1 MKKNRFHLTDLPS
14 AVIIFLVV
22 FVYFSVSANGF
33 FSGYNFASILTQSVI
48 PCLLVLGVA
57 IVIMSAGLDLSVGN
71 VLTLSGVT
79 CGLMLK
85 ADMPVALA
93 MLVGVLTGMT
103 CGFLNGVMVAKMKL
117 PPFIAT
123 LAMLNVASGL
133 ANTLSRKKPVYW
145 TRENFPIL
153 DKIGTGT
160 VLGIPVFAVFGVLVM
175 AIVIFIFYRTRLR
188 TNVYTLGGNEEVL
201 HLSGVSV
208 AKWKIIVFTLSGTMA
223 GIGGVLMD
231 ARVTCADPTVGT
243 GLEFAAVVGAVIGG
257 NLQNTG
263 KGNLFGAILGAL
275 TLATIRNGLSIMHM
289 NNYWQMVLTGAI
301 LVVGMVI
308 RELSVR
314 IEHRR
319 KLKEAE
325 VAA

>member
-1 MKKNRFHLTDLPS
+1 MRKNRFHLTDLPS
-14 AVIIFLVV
+14 AVIIFIVV
-22 FVYFSVSANGF
+22 FVFFAVSAGGF
-33 FSGYNFASILTQSVI
+33 FSAYNLASILTQSVI

-79 CGLMLK
+79 CGLLLK
-85 ADMPVALA
+85 AGMPVALA
-93 MLVGVLTGMT
+93 MLVGVLTGT
-103 CGFLNGVMVAKMKL
+103 ACGFLNGFMVAKMKL

-123 LAMLNVASGL
+123 LAMMNIASGL
-133 ANTLSRKKPVYW
+133 ANTLSQKKPVYW
-145 TRENFPIL
+145 EREAFPIL
-153 DKIGTGT
+153 DTIGTGA
-160 VLGIPVFAVFGVLVM
+160 VLGIPVFALIGVLVM
-175 AIVIFIFYRTRLR
+175 AVVIFVFYRTRLR

-208 AKWKIIVFTLSGTMA
+208 AKWKIVVFTLSGLMA
-223 GIGGVLMD
+223 GVGGVLMD

-257 NLQNTG
+257 NLQNVG
-263 KGNLFGAILGAL
+263 KGNLFGAILGAI

-301 LVVGMVI
+301 LVIGMVI
-308 RELSVR
+308 RELFVR
-314 IEHRR
+314 IEHKK

-325 VAA
+325 ASA